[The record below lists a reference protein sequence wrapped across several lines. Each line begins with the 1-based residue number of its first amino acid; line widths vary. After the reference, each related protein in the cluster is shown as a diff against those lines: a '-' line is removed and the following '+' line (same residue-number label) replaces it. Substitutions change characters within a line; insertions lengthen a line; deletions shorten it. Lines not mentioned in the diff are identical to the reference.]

1 MADTGRASLLS
12 SLREVTQDHV
22 RTGKPLGIHLSIP
35 GRGEVVCTEVF
46 RAIRGKRLVCLGS
59 IGVAK
64 VVVKLYFAN
73 RRARRHWRRS
83 DRGCR
88 AFLDRGIPAPEILFS
103 GHLPEYGIYAMILEF
118 LEGGVRIDR
127 ALSAAADE
135 REQRALMDRL
145 TAELALHHAS
155 GLLQEDLHLGNFML
169 RDDTIYSLD
178 GDRVACCRRPP
189 GRRRSLENLVL
200 LLANL
205 PVWRDADLDACIHSY
220 VHARHWGI
228 SDSERT
234 EVRAMVGRK
243 RRKDLSGYLAKALS
257 SRDPFVVESEPGL
270 FAVLDK
276 RNTGITLPEIREAAW
291 RNFPGHVDP
300 SAGYDEL
307 SVGDH
312 KFWILST
319 HGLGALFFKPW
330 FGAVRA
336 WKQALALNRIGLHTP
351 QPVALVL
358 RRRAALL
365 WRCSVLFRPVEGRG
379 LREFFLSPHTT
390 RKEKESCARDLAGA
404 LARMQA
410 VGITPGEV
418 NPEGILV
425 SGTTLV
431 FAGRAVFRRPLIRVH
446 GRGAKALDSI
456 LALCSDIPE
465 LGDLIRGE
473 TRLDGGVRRS

>member
-1 MADTGRASLLS
+1 MADAGRASVLS

-22 RTGKPLGIHLSIP
+22 RTGKPLGIRLSIP
-35 GRGEVVCTEVF
+35 DRGEVACTEVF

-59 IGVAK
+59 IGAAK

-83 DRGCR
+83 DTGCR

-103 GHLPEYGIYAMILEF
+103 GHLPEYGFYAMILEF

-127 ALSAAADE
+127 VLAAAVDE
-135 REQRALMDRL
+135 REQRALMGRL

-155 GLLQEDLHLGNFML
+155 GILQEDLHLGNFML

-178 GDRVACCRRPP
+178 GDQVACCRRPP

-205 PVWRDADLDACIHSY
+205 PAWRDADLDGLIDSY
-220 VHARHWGI
+220 VLARHW
-228 SDSERT
+228 SMTDSERA
-234 EVRAMVGRK
+234 EVRSMVLRK
-243 RRKDLSGYLAKALS
+243 RRKDLSGYLGKALR
-257 SRDPFVVESEPGL
+257 SRDPFVVESGPGL

-276 RNTGITLPEIREAAW
+276 RNAGITLPEIRKAAG
-291 RNFPGHVDP
+291 RTFPGQVDP
-300 SAGYDEL
+300 GTGCGEL

-312 KFWILST
+312 RFLMLST
-319 HGLGALFFKPW
+319 HGLGPLFFKPW

-358 RRRAALL
+358 RRRTALL
-365 WRCSVLFRPVEGRG
+365 WRCSVLFRPVEGSG

-390 RKEKESCARDLAGA
+390 RKEKESCARDLADA

-431 FAGRAVFRRPLIRVH
+431 FAGRAVFRRPLMRVR
-446 GRGAKALDSI
+446 GRGTKALERI
-456 LALCSDIPE
+456 LSLCSDIPE

-473 TRLDGGVRRS
+473 TSLDGGARRS